1 VCSVPSGPCE
11 ELRGHQGIVRDLAF
25 SSDDDTLVTASGDG
39 TVQVWDLLTRERRV
53 LEGHVAP
60 IFDLEVAPDGRSVAT
75 AGGDAVIR
83 LWPIRVPPS
92 PNGLRAFLDGLT
104 TESISEGLPGAT
116 ED

>member
-1 VCSVPSGPCE
+1 
-11 ELRGHQGIVRDLAF
+11 VRDLSF
-25 SSDDDTLVTASGDG
+25 SSEEDTQVTASGDG
-39 TVQVWDLLTRERRV
+39 TVQVWDLRTRERRV

-60 IFDLEVAPDGRSVAT
+60 IFDLEVSPGGRSVAT

-92 PNGLRAFLDGLT
+92 PNGLRAFLDALT
-104 TESISEGLPGAT
+104 SETNTEGLPGVS